1 MEKNRLWLIA
11 SVLVMALVLV
21 GGWIVGVQPQ
31 LAGIADS
38 EAQTAAVDATNEQNA
53 RVVAKLKKDSENLP
67 ALKAKLAELAASVP
81 QGSDIP
87 PFIDQLN
94 ALYSSSGVLCV
105 DQAFAD
111 AVAYAP
117 VVAPAA
123 SAPAAGSASSTA
135 TPAPSP
141 TATPTQAPTAGVP
154 PVVSS
159 LITASN
165 FAAQPVTVTVRG
177 QYANVL
183 QFVNGLQTGARLF
196 LVTGLSTSPTT
207 GADAVPG
214 SVDGKVTGYIYS
226 LTSAAALIAQQ
237 SQSGSSAGT
246 TAEASK

>member
-1 MEKNRLWLIA
+1 MDKNRLWLIA

-21 GGWIVGVQPQ
+21 GGWFVGVQPQ

-38 EAQTAAVDATNEQNA
+38 EAQTAAVEATNEQNA
-53 RVVAKLKKDSENLP
+53 RVVAQLKKDSENLP

-87 PFIDQLN
+87 PFVDQLN
-94 ALYSSSGVLCV
+94 ALYSSSGVVCV

-123 SAPAAGSASSTA
+123 SAPAPGAASTA
-135 TPAPSP
+135 TPTPAP
-141 TATPTQAPTAGVP
+141 TAPPTQAPTAGVP

-165 FAAQPVTVTVRG
+165 FAAQPVTITVRG

-196 LVTGLSTSPTT
+196 LVTGLSTAPTT
-207 GADAVPG
+207 GTDAVPG

-226 LTSAAALIAQQ
+226 LTSAAALNAQQ
-237 SQSGSSAGT
+237 SQSGNSAGT
-246 TAEASK
+246 SAEASK